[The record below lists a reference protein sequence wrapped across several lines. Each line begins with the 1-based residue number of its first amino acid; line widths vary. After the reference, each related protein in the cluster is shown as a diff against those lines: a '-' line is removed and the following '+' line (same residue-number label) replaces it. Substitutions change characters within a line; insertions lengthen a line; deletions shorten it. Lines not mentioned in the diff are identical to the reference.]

1 MKNFLLIKPKLNIK
15 HGGTDFIVFTC
26 KLIIWKEFKES
37 LYDGLEWYISVCL
50 NQLEQWFIPIGANPS
65 QNKIFSLF
73 MKQFSYDWT

>member
-50 NQLEQWFIPIGANPS
+50 NQLEQ
-65 QNKIFSLF
+65 
-73 MKQFSYDWT
+73 